1 MISIKQLV
9 TVFLFGFFISTSLF
23 AQEIERIEPP
33 NWWVGMNN
41 PSLQILLYGD
51 DIGALTPVI
60 SHANVQL
67 KKVQSVENPNYLFLD
82 LLLAD
87 DMAAT
92 TVNIDLLKGNKI
104 VKRIEYA
111 FLDREAGL
119 TANGFDSS
127 DVMYLITPDR
137 FANGDTS
144 NDEILGMRE
153 GLDRSFDDGRHGGD
167 IKGILDNIDYIK
179 ELGFTAI
186 WLNPIL
192 ENDMDTYSYH
202 GYAATDFY
210 KVDARYGTNEEYKK
224 LCQIAQS
231 KGVKIIMDMILN
243 HSGSEH
249 WFVKDP
255 PTSKWIN
262 NNNTFKPTSHKRTT
276 HQDPY
281 ASEYDKKAFVDGW
294 FVDTMPD
301 LNQREALMATYLIQ
315 NTLWWIEYAGIN
327 GIRMDTYPYPD
338 KNFMSDWTA
347 AVMDQYPNFNIV
359 GEEWSLNPVVV
370 SFWQRGK
377 VNSNG
382 YVSSLPSVMDFPIQ
396 DTFNRSLVAPENWN
410 SGWINVYEMLGND
423 HLYPD
428 PSNLVIFPDNH
439 DMDRFFT
446 QINYDFDLF
455 KMGMVYFS
463 TLRGIPQFYYGTEI
477 LMKNEKEGHGQIRSD
492 FPGGWKGDMI
502 NGFTGKGLTTQEQEA
517 KALTTKLLNW
527 RKEKAVI
534 HTGKLMQFAPE
545 DGVYSFFRYNEKET
559 VMIIFNKNDK
569 ETAVSLDKY
578 NEIIGDKRNA
588 FDVLNDRRFSLEST
602 LRIPPKT
609 ALILEIN

>member
-9 TVFLFGFFISTSLF
+9 TVFLFGFFISTSLI

-153 GLDRSFDDGRHGGD
+153 GLDRSFDGGRHGGD

-502 NGFTGKGLTTQEQEA
+502 NGFTGQGLTTQEQDA

-569 ETAVSLDKY
+569 ETAVSMDKY
-578 NEIIGDKRNA
+578 NEMIGDKSNA
-588 FDVLNDRRFSLEST
+588 FDVLNDRRFSLESI

>member
-23 AQEIERIEPP
+23 AQEIKRIEPP

-153 GLDRSFDDGRHGGD
+153 GLDRSFDSGRHGGD

-492 FPGGWKGDMI
+492 FPGGWKGDII

>member
-51 DIGALTPVI
+51 DIRALTPVI
-60 SHANVQL
+60 SHANIQL

-153 GLDRSFDDGRHGGD
+153 GLDRSFDSGRHGGD

>member
-153 GLDRSFDDGRHGGD
+153 GLDRSFDSGRHGGD

-455 KMGMVYFS
+455 KMGMVYFRHS
-463 TLRGIPQFYYGTEI
+463 AEFHNFIMEP
-477 LMKNEKEGHGQIRSD
+477 
-492 FPGGWKGDMI
+492 
-502 NGFTGKGLTTQEQEA
+502 
-517 KALTTKLLNW
+517 
-527 RKEKAVI
+527 
-534 HTGKLMQFAPE
+534 
-545 DGVYSFFRYNEKET
+545 
-559 VMIIFNKNDK
+559 
-569 ETAVSLDKY
+569 
-578 NEIIGDKRNA
+578 
-588 FDVLNDRRFSLEST
+588 RFL
-602 LRIPPKT
+602 
-609 ALILEIN
+609 

>member
-153 GLDRSFDDGRHGGD
+153 GLDRSFDSGRHGGD

-338 KNFMSDWTA
+338 KNFMSDWTS

-396 DTFNRSLVAPENWN
+396 DTFNRSLLAPENWN

-428 PSNLVIFPDNH
+428 PSSLVIFPDNH

-527 RKEKAVI
+527 RKEKVVI

-545 DGVYSFFRYNEKET
+545 DGVYSFFRYNEKEK

-569 ETAVSLDKY
+569 ETVVSMDKY
-578 NEIIGDKRNA
+578 NEMIGDKSNA
-588 FDVLNDRRFSLEST
+588 FDVLNDRRFPLEST

>member
-9 TVFLFGFFISTSLF
+9 TVFLFGFFISTYLF

-153 GLDRSFDDGRHGGD
+153 GLDRSFDSGRHGGD

-517 KALTTKLLNW
+517 QALTTKLLNW

-569 ETAVSLDKY
+569 ETAVSMDKY
-578 NEIIGDKRNA
+578 NEMIGDKSNA
-588 FDVLNDRRFSLEST
+588 FDVLNDRIFSLEST
-602 LRIPPKT
+602 LRISPKT

>member
-92 TVNIDLLKGNKI
+92 TVNIDLFKGNKI

-153 GLDRSFDDGRHGGD
+153 GLDRSFDSGRHGGD

-545 DGVYSFFRYNEKET
+545 DGVYSFFRYNEKEK

-569 ETAVSLDKY
+569 ETVVSMDKY
-578 NEIIGDKRNA
+578 NEMIGDKSNA

>member
-1 MISIKQLV
+1 MISFKQFV
-9 TVFLFGFFISTSLF
+9 TVFLFGFYFSTSLF
-23 AQEIERIEPP
+23 GQEIKRIEPP

-41 PSLQILLYGD
+41 PSLQLMLYGD
-51 DIGALTPVI
+51 DIGTLSPVI
-60 SHANVQL
+60 SHAKVQL
-67 KKVQSVENPNYLFLD
+67 NKVNSVENPNYLFLD
-82 LLLAD
+82 LVLAD
-87 DMAAT
+87 DMTAT
-92 TVNIDLLKGNKI
+92 TVTINLLKGNKI
-104 VKRIEYA
+104 VKRFEYA

-119 TANGFDSS
+119 IANGFDSS
-127 DVMYLITPDR
+127 DVLYLITPDR
-137 FANGDTS
+137 FANGDPS
-144 NDEILGMRE
+144 NDVILGMRE
-153 GLDRSFDDGRHGGD
+153 GLDRAFDGGRHGGD

-224 LCQIAQS
+224 LCQVAQS

-262 NNNTFKPTSHKRTT
+262 NKNAFKPTSHKRTT

-281 ASEYDKKAFVDGW
+281 ASEYDKNAFVDGW
-294 FVDTMPD
+294 FVETMPD

-396 DTFNRSLVAPENWN
+396 DTFNRSLLAPENWN

-428 PSNLVIFPDNH
+428 PFNLVIFPDNH

-446 QINYDFDLF
+446 QINYDFNLF

-477 LMKNEKEGHGQIRSD
+477 LMKNKKEGHGQIRSD
-492 FPGGWKGDMI
+492 FPGGWKGDTI
-502 NGFTGKGLTTQEQEA
+502 NGFTGKGLTSQEREA
-517 KALTTKLLNW
+517 KALTAKLLNW
-527 RKEKAVI
+527 RKEKSVI

-545 DGVYSFFRYNEKET
+545 DGTYSFFRYNEKET
-559 VMIIFNKNDK
+559 VMVIFNKNDN
-569 ETAVSLDKY
+569 ETSVSLDKY
-578 NEIIGDKRNA
+578 NEMIGDKSNA
-588 FDVLNDRRFSLEST
+588 FDVLNELKFPLEKT

>member
-153 GLDRSFDDGRHGGD
+153 GLDRSFDSGRHGGD

-377 VNSNG
+377 VNSNR

>member
-92 TVNIDLLKGNKI
+92 TVNIDLFKGNKI

-153 GLDRSFDDGRHGGD
+153 GLDRSFDSGRHGGD

-281 ASEYDKKAFVDGW
+281 ASEYDKMAFVDGW

-527 RKEKAVI
+527 RKEKVVI

-545 DGVYSFFRYNEKET
+545 DGVYSFFRYNEKEK

-569 ETAVSLDKY
+569 ETVVSMDKY
-578 NEIIGDKRNA
+578 NEMIGDKSNA
-588 FDVLNDRRFSLEST
+588 FDVLNDRRFPLEST

>member
-153 GLDRSFDDGRHGGD
+153 GLDRSFDSGRHGGD

-517 KALTTKLLNW
+517 QALTTKLLNW

-569 ETAVSLDKY
+569 ETAVSMDKY
-578 NEIIGDKRNA
+578 NEMIGDKRNA
-588 FDVLNDRRFSLEST
+588 FDVLNDRRFSLESI

>member
-1 MISIKQLV
+1 MKRFKQLAAI
-9 TVFLFGFFISTSLF
+9 LIFGLSFCTTLF

-33 NWWVGMNN
+33 NWWVGLNN
-41 PSLQILLYGD
+41 PALQLMLYGK
-51 DIGALTPVI
+51 DIGVLTPVI
-60 SHANVQL
+60 NHPNVQL
-67 KKVQSVENPNYLFLD
+67 KKVNRVENPNYLFLD
-82 LLLAD
+82 ILLAE
-87 DMAAT
+87 DMTAT
-92 TVNIDLLKGNKI
+92 SITIDLLKDKKS
-104 VKRIEYA
+104 VKRVDYA
-111 FLDREAGL
+111 FLNRDAGL
-119 TANGFDSS
+119 KANGFDSS

-137 FANGDTS
+137 FANGDPS
-144 NDEILGMRE
+144 NDEITGMKE
-153 GLDRSFDDGRHGGD
+153 GLNRSFDGGRHGGD

-192 ENDMDTYSYH
+192 ENDMHTYSYH

-210 KVDARYGTNEEYKK
+210 KVDARYGTNEEYKE
-224 LCQIAQS
+224 LCQVAQS

-255 PTSKWIN
+255 PTAKWIN

-294 FVDTMPD
+294 FVKTMPD
-301 LNQREALMATYLIQ
+301 LNQREELMATYLIQ

-347 AVMDQYPNFNIV
+347 AVMEQYPNFNIV
-359 GEEWSLNPVVV
+359 GEEWSLNPSVV

-382 YVSSLPSVMDFPIQ
+382 YISSLPSLMDFPIQ
-396 DTFNRSLVAPENWN
+396 DTFNRSLLAPENWN

-428 PSNLVIFPDNH
+428 PFNLVIFPDNH

-446 QINYDFDLF
+446 QLNYDFDLF

-492 FPGGWKGDMI
+492 FPGGWKGDAI
-502 NGFTGKGLTTQEQEA
+502 NGFTGKGLTPQEQEA

-527 RKEKAVI
+527 RKDKSVI
-534 HTGKLMQFAPE
+534 HSGKLMQFAPE
-545 DGVYSFFRYNEKET
+545 DGVYSFFRYDDEDT
-559 VMIIFNKNDK
+559 VMVIFNKNDK
-569 ETAVSLDKY
+569 EIKVSTAKY
-578 NEIIGDKRNA
+578 IEIIGDKKA
-588 FDVLNDRRFSLEST
+588 VFDVINDKRFSLKST
-602 LRIPPKT
+602 LRIPAKS